1 MFKKILI
8 ANRGEIACR
17 VIATARKMG
26 IATVAVY
33 SEADKEA
40 RHVKLADE
48 AVLLGPA
55 PSRESYLVADKIIAA
70 CKATGA
76 EALHPGY
83 GFLSENE
90 DFARRCEE
98 EGIVFIGPKH
108 HSIAAMGDK
117 IASKKLANEAQV
129 NTIPGYNDPIS
140 GPEQAVEIAK
150 NIGYPVMIKAS
161 AGGGGKG
168 LRVAFNDKEAFEGF
182 ASCQNEARKSFGD
195 DRVFIEKF
203 VQEPR
208 HIEIQVLGDSHGN
221 VIYLNERE
229 CSIQRRHQ
237 KVIEEAPSPFIS
249 DATRKAMG
257 EQAVQLAKAVK
268 YQSAGT
274 VEFVVG
280 KDQDFYF
287 LEMNTRLQ
295 VEHPV
300 TECITGLDLVEQMI
314 RVAAGEKLSFT
325 QADVKRDGWAIECRI
340 NAEDPFRNFLPSTGR
355 LVRFQT
361 PEQTMFQAGVRPDA
375 TPARPDAAPVRPDAA
390 PVRPSAAPVRPEPV
404 EGRAGAGASTGSAR
418 TGSELFGV
426 RVDTGVQEGG
436 EIPMFYDSMI
446 AKLIVHG
453 KDRNDAIAK
462 MREALNGFVIRGI
475 SSNIPFQAALLAHPK
490 FVTGQFNTGFIAE
503 HYAKGFR
510 AEDVPH
516 DDPDFLAALA
526 AFVRRKSR
534 ERAANLSGQLPGY
547 DVQIGQ
553 DYTVVVLGAEG
564 QNRHVQAHVDE
575 FRGQR
580 GVAAI
585 RIGDKTY
592 EIVSHS
598 RLNDVKITGTVNGQ
612 PFVAQIERGTTKNP
626 LALQVQHNGT
636 RIEALV
642 MSPRMAEL
650 HKLMPYKAPPDLSR
664 FVLSPMP
671 GLLVDVAVQPGQK
684 VQAGERVA
692 VIEAMKMENILFA
705 AQDGVVKKVVA
716 AKGESLS
723 VDQVI
728 VKFE

>member
-1 MFKKILI
+1 MFTKILI

-17 VIATARKMG
+17 VIATAKKMG

-40 RHVKLADE
+40 RHVLLADE
-48 AVLLGPA
+48 AVLIGPA
-55 PSRESYLVADKIIAA
+55 ASRESYLVADKIIAA
-70 CKATGA
+70 AKATGA
-76 EALHPGY
+76 QAIHPGY

-90 DFARRCEE
+90 AFSKRCED
-98 EGIVFIGPKH
+98 EGIAFIGPRH
-108 HSIAAMGDK
+108 FSIAAMGDK
-117 IASKKLANEAQV
+117 IASKKLANEAKV
-129 NTIPGYNDPIS
+129 NTIPGYNDAIES
-140 GPEQAVEIAK
+140 AEAAVEIAK
-150 NIGYPVMIKAS
+150 GIGYPVMIKAS

-168 LRVAFNDKEAFEGF
+168 LRVAANDKEAFEGF
-182 ASCQNEARKSFGD
+182 TSCKNEARNSFGD

-203 VQEPR
+203 VEEPR

-257 EQAVQLAKAVK
+257 EQAVALAKAVQ

-280 KDQDFYF
+280 KDQSFYF

-300 TECITGLDLVEQMI
+300 TEAITGIDLVEMMI
-314 RVAAGEKLSFT
+314 RVANGEKLPIT
-325 QADVKRDGWAIECRI
+325 QADVKRNGWAIECRI

-361 PEQTMFQAGVRPDA
+361 PVQTMFQSNTQD
-375 TPARPDAAPVRPDAA
+375 
-390 PVRPSAAPVRPEPV
+390 
-404 EGRAGAGASTGSAR
+404 
-418 TGSELFGV
+418 LLGV
-426 RVDTGVQEGG
+426 RVDTGVQDGG

-453 KDRNDAIAK
+453 TDRNDAIAK

-490 FVTGQFNTGFIAE
+490 FVSGDFNTGFIAE
-503 HYAKGFR
+503 NYAHGFR

-516 DDPDFLAALA
+516 EDPDFLVALA

-547 DVQIGQ
+547 DVQIGH
-553 DYTVVVLGAEG
+553 DYSVIVLGAKG
-564 QNRHVQAHVDE
+564 NNRYIPVHVDE
-575 FRGQR
+575 FRGQS
-580 GVAAI
+580 GKAI
-585 RIGDKTY
+585 IKVGESHY
-592 EIVSHS
+592 IIESHS
-598 RLNDVKITGTVNGQ
+598 RLNDVRISGTVNGK
-612 PFVAQIERGTTKNP
+612 PFTAQVERGTPKNP
-626 LALQVQHNGT
+626 LALQIQHNGT

-642 MSPRMAEL
+642 VSPRMAQL
-650 HKLMPYKAPPDLSR
+650 HQMMPFKTPPDMSR

-671 GLLVDVAVQPGQK
+671 GLLVNVAVTAGQK

-705 AQDGVVKKVVA
+705 AHDGVVKKIMA
-716 AKGESLS
+716 SQGESLT

-728 VKFE
+728 VEFEA

>member
-1 MFKKILI
+1 MFTKILI

-17 VIATARKMG
+17 VIATAKKMG

-40 RHVKLADE
+40 RHVLLADE

-70 CKATGA
+70 AKATGA
-76 EALHPGY
+76 QAIHPGY

-90 DFARRCEE
+90 AFSKRCED
-98 EGIVFIGPKH
+98 EGIAFIGPRH
-108 HSIAAMGDK
+108 FSIAAMGDK
-117 IASKKLANEAQV
+117 IASKKLANEAKV
-129 NTIPGYNDPIS
+129 NTIPGYNDAIAS
-140 GPEQAVEIAK
+140 AEAAVDIAK
-150 NIGYPVMIKAS
+150 GIGYPVMIKAS

-168 LRVAFNDKEAFEGF
+168 LRVAANDKEAFEGF
-182 ASCQNEARKSFGD
+182 TSCKNEALNSFGD

-203 VQEPR
+203 VEEPR

-249 DATRKAMG
+249 DATRIAMG
-257 EQAVQLAKAVK
+257 EQAVALAKAVQ

-280 KDQDFYF
+280 KDQSFYF

-300 TECITGLDLVEQMI
+300 TEAITGIDLVEMMI
-314 RVAAGEKLSFT
+314 RVAYGEKLPIT
-325 QADVKRDGWAIECRI
+325 QADVKRNGWAIECRI

-361 PEQTMFQAGVRPDA
+361 PVQTMFQSNTQD
-375 TPARPDAAPVRPDAA
+375 
-390 PVRPSAAPVRPEPV
+390 
-404 EGRAGAGASTGSAR
+404 
-418 TGSELFGV
+418 LLGV
-426 RVDTGVQEGG
+426 RVDTGVQDGG

-453 KDRNDAIAK
+453 TDRNDAIAK

-490 FVTGQFNTGFIAE
+490 FVSGDFNTGFIAE
-503 HYAKGFR
+503 NYAHGFR

-516 DDPDFLAALA
+516 HDPDFLVALA

-547 DVQIGQ
+547 DVQIGH
-553 DYTVVVLGAEG
+553 DYSVVVLGAKG
-564 QNRHVQAHVDE
+564 DNRYIPVHVDE
-575 FRGQR
+575 FRGQS
-580 GVAAI
+580 GKAI
-585 RIGDKTY
+585 IKVSENHY
-592 EIVSHS
+592 IIESHS
-598 RLNDVKITGTVNGQ
+598 RLNDVRISGTVNGK
-612 PFVAQIERGTTKNP
+612 PFMAQVERGTPKNP

-642 MSPRMAEL
+642 VSPRMAEL
-650 HKLMPYKAPPDLSR
+650 HQMMPFKTPPDMSR

-671 GLLVDVAVQPGQK
+671 GLLVNVAVTAGQK

-705 AQDGVVKKVVA
+705 AHDGVVKKIMA
-716 AKGESLS
+716 SQGESLT

-728 VKFE
+728 VEFEA

>member
-1 MFKKILI
+1 MFTKILI

-17 VIATARKMG
+17 VIATAKKMG

-40 RHVKLADE
+40 RHVSLADE

-70 CKATGA
+70 AKATGA
-76 EALHPGY
+76 QAIHPGY

-90 DFARRCEE
+90 AFAKRCED
-98 EGIVFIGPKH
+98 EGIAFIGPRH
-108 HSIAAMGDK
+108 FSIAAMGDK
-117 IASKKLANEAQV
+117 IASKKLANEAKV
-129 NTIPGYNDPIS
+129 NTIPGYNEAI
-140 GPEQAVEIAK
+140 ETAEAAVDIAK
-150 NIGYPVMIKAS
+150 GIGYPVMIKAS

-182 ASCQNEARKSFGD
+182 TSCRNEARNSFGD

-203 VQEPR
+203 VEEPR

-249 DATRKAMG
+249 EATRKAMG
-257 EQAVQLAKAVK
+257 EQAVALAKAVK

-280 KDQDFYF
+280 KDQSFYF

-300 TECITGLDLVEQMI
+300 TEAITGIDLVEMMI
-314 RVAAGEKLSFT
+314 RVANGEKLPIT
-325 QADVKRDGWAIECRI
+325 QAEVKRNGWAIECRI

-361 PEQTMFQAGVRPDA
+361 PVQTMFQSNTQD
-375 TPARPDAAPVRPDAA
+375 
-390 PVRPSAAPVRPEPV
+390 
-404 EGRAGAGASTGSAR
+404 
-418 TGSELFGV
+418 LLGV
-426 RVDTGVQEGG
+426 RVDTGVQDGG

-453 KDRNDAIAK
+453 TDRNDAIAK
-462 MREALNGFVIRGI
+462 MREALNGFIIRGI

-490 FVTGQFNTGFIAE
+490 FVAGDFNTGFIAE
-503 HYAKGFR
+503 NYAKGFR

-516 DDPDFLAALA
+516 DDPDFLVALA

-547 DVQIGQ
+547 DVQIGH
-553 DYTVVVLGAEG
+553 DYSVIVLGAKG
-564 QNRHVQAHVDE
+564 NNRYIGVHVDE
-575 FRGQR
+575 FRGQS
-580 GVAAI
+580 GKAI
-585 RIGDKTY
+585 IKVGDNHY
-592 EIVSHS
+592 IIESHS
-598 RLNDVKITGTVNGQ
+598 RLNDVRITGTVNGK
-612 PFVAQIERGTTKNP
+612 PFTSQVERGTPKNP
-626 LALQVQHNGT
+626 LALQIQHNGT

-642 MSPRMAEL
+642 VSPRMAEL
-650 HKLMPYKAPPDLSR
+650 HQMMPFKTPPDMSR

-671 GLLVDVAVQPGQK
+671 GLLVNVTVTAGQK

-705 AQDGVVKKVVA
+705 AHDGVVKKVMA
-716 AKGESLS
+716 TQGESLS

-728 VKFE
+728 VEFEA

>member
-1 MFKKILI
+1 MFTKILI

-17 VIATARKMG
+17 VIATAKKMG

-40 RHVKLADE
+40 RHVSLADE

-70 CKATGA
+70 AKSTGA
-76 EALHPGY
+76 QAIHPGY

-90 DFARRCEE
+90 AFAKRCED
-98 EGIVFIGPKH
+98 EGIAFIGPRH
-108 HSIAAMGDK
+108 FSIAAMGDK
-117 IASKKLANEAQV
+117 IASKKLANEAKV
-129 NTIPGYNDPIS
+129 NTIPGYNDAIDTA
-140 GPEQAVEIAK
+140 EQAVEIAK
-150 NIGYPVMIKAS
+150 GIGYPVMIKAS

-182 ASCQNEARKSFGD
+182 TSCRNEARNSFGD

-203 VQEPR
+203 VEEPR
-208 HIEIQVLGDSHGN
+208 HIEIQILGDSHGN

-249 DATRKAMG
+249 DATRIAMG
-257 EQAVQLAKAVK
+257 EQAVALAKAVK

-280 KDQDFYF
+280 KDQSFYF

-300 TECITGLDLVEQMI
+300 TEAITGIDLVEMMI
-314 RVAAGEKLSFT
+314 RVANGEKLPIT
-325 QADVKRDGWAIECRI
+325 QADVKRNGWAIECRI

-361 PEQTMFQAGVRPDA
+361 PVQTMFQSNTQD
-375 TPARPDAAPVRPDAA
+375 
-390 PVRPSAAPVRPEPV
+390 
-404 EGRAGAGASTGSAR
+404 
-418 TGSELFGV
+418 LLGV
-426 RVDTGVQEGG
+426 RVDTGVQDGG

-453 KDRNDAIAK
+453 TDRNDAIAK

-490 FVTGQFNTGFIAE
+490 FVAGDFNTGFIAE
-503 HYAKGFR
+503 NYAHGFR

-516 DDPDFLAALA
+516 DDPNFLVALA

-534 ERAANLSGQLPGY
+534 ERAANISGQLPGY

-553 DYTVVVLGAEG
+553 DYSVVVLGAKG
-564 QNRHVQAHVDE
+564 DNRYVPVHVDE
-575 FRGQR
+575 FRGQS
-580 GVAAI
+580 GKAI
-585 RIGDKTY
+585 IKVGDSHY
-592 EIVSHS
+592 IIESHS
-598 RLNDVKITGTVNGQ
+598 RLNDVRITGTFNGKS
-612 PFVAQIERGTTKNP
+612 FTAQVERGTPKNP
-626 LALQVQHNGT
+626 LALQIQHNGT

-642 MSPRMAEL
+642 VSPRMAEL
-650 HKLMPYKAPPDLSR
+650 HQMMPFKTPPDMSR

-671 GLLVDVAVQPGQK
+671 GLLVNVAVTPGQK

-705 AQDGVVKKVVA
+705 AHDGVVKKVMA
-716 AKGESLS
+716 SQGESLT

-728 VKFE
+728 VEFEA

>member
-1 MFKKILI
+1 MFTKILI

-17 VIATARKMG
+17 VIATAHKMG
-26 IATVAVY
+26 IQTVAVY

-40 RHVKLADE
+40 RHVQLADE
-48 AVLLGPA
+48 AVLIGPA
-55 PSRESYLVADKIIAA
+55 ASRESYLVADKIIAA
-70 CKATGA
+70 AKATGA
-76 EALHPGY
+76 QAIHPGY
-83 GFLSENE
+83 GFLSENAE
-90 DFARRCEE
+90 FSKRCED
-98 EGIVFIGPKH
+98 EGIAFIGPRH
-108 HSIAAMGDK
+108 FSIAAMGDK
-117 IASKKLANEAQV
+117 IESKKLAGAAGV
-129 NTIPGYNDPIS
+129 NCIPGVNDAI
-140 GPEQAVEIAK
+140 ETAEKAVEIAK
-150 NIGYPVMIKAS
+150 GIGYPVMIKAS

-182 ASCQNEARKSFGD
+182 TSCRNEARNSFGD

-203 VQEPR
+203 VEEPR

-221 VIYLNERE
+221 VVYLNERE

-249 DATRKAMG
+249 EATRKAMG

-268 YQSAGT
+268 YQAAGT

-280 KDQDFYF
+280 KDQSFYF

-300 TECITGLDLVEQMI
+300 TEAITGLDLVEMMI
-314 RVAAGEKLSFT
+314 RVAAGEKLPIE
-325 QADVKRDGWAIECRI
+325 QKDVQRNGWSIECRI

-361 PEQTMFQAGVRPDA
+361 PRQTMFQGNTTD
-375 TPARPDAAPVRPDAA
+375 
-390 PVRPSAAPVRPEPV
+390 
-404 EGRAGAGASTGSAR
+404 
-418 TGSELFGV
+418 LYGV
-426 RVDTGVQEGG
+426 RVDTGVQDGG

-475 SSNIPFQAALLAHPK
+475 SSNIPFQAALLAHPR
-490 FVTGQFNTGFIAE
+490 FVSGDFNTGFIAE
-503 HYAKGFR
+503 QYSQGFR

-516 DDPDFLAALA
+516 DDHDFLAALA

-534 ERAANLSGQLPGY
+534 QRAANLSGQLPGY
-547 DVQIGQ
+547 DVKVGQ
-553 DYTVVVLGAEG
+553 DYAVVELGQG
-564 QNRHVQAHVDE
+564 GNNRYVQVHVDE
-575 FRGQR
+575 FTGQP
-580 GVAAI
+580 GVAQI
-585 RIGDKTY
+585 TVDGKTY
-592 EIVSHS
+592 AIESQS
-598 RLNDVKITGTVNGQ
+598 RLNDIRIEGTCNGK
-612 PFVAQIERGTTKNP
+612 PFTAQIERGTLKNP

-650 HKLMPYKAPPDLSR
+650 HKLMPFKAPPDLSR

-692 VIEAMKMENILFA
+692 VIEAMKMENVLFA

-716 AKGESLS
+716 AKGESLT
-723 VDQVI
+723 VDQMI
-728 VKFE
+728 LEFE

>member
-40 RHVKLADE
+40 RHVRLADE

-55 PSRESYLVADKIIAA
+55 PSRESYLVADKIIEAA
-70 CKATGA
+70 KKTGA
-76 EALHPGY
+76 QAIHPGY

-90 DFARRCEE
+90 AFAERCEKD
-98 EGIVFIGPKH
+98 GIAFIGPKA

-117 IASKKLANEAQV
+117 IASKKLANEAKV
-129 NTIPGYNDPIS
+129 NTIPGYNDPIPS
-140 GPEQAVEIAK
+140 AEKAVEIAK
-150 NIGYPVMIKAS
+150 GIGYPVMIKAS

-168 LRVAFNDKEAFEGF
+168 LRVAFNDKEALEGF
-182 ASCQNEARKSFGD
+182 TACQNEARNSFGD
-195 DRVFIEKF
+195 DRIFIEKF
-203 VQEPR
+203 VEQPR
-208 HIEIQVLGDSHGN
+208 HIEIQILGDSHGN
-221 VIYLNERE
+221 VVYLNERE

-257 EQAVQLAKAVK
+257 EQAVALAKAVK

-314 RVAAGEKLSFT
+314 RVAAGENLAIT

-355 LVRFQT
+355 LVRFT
-361 PEQTMFQAGVRPDA
+361 
-375 TPARPDAAPVRPDAA
+375 TPAESMWQADTAHRY
-390 PVRPSAAPVRPEPV
+390 
-404 EGRAGAGASTGSAR
+404 
-418 TGSELFGV
+418 GV
-426 RVDTGVQEGG
+426 RVDTGVFEGG
-436 EIPMFYDSMI
+436 EIPMYYDSMI

-475 SSNIPFQAALLAHPK
+475 SSNIPFQAALLAHPD
-490 FVTGQFNTGFIAE
+490 FVSGNFNTGFIAK
-503 HYAKGFR
+503 HYADGFR

-516 DDPDFLAALA
+516 EDPNFLIALA

-534 ERAANLSGQLPGY
+534 ERAMGISGQLPGY
-547 DVQIGQ
+547 GVKIGQ
-553 DYTVVVLGAEG
+553 DYTVISLAADG
-564 QNRHVQAHVDE
+564 QHRYAPVHVDE
-575 FRGQR
+575 FVGEAGYASVQVGEQR
-580 GVAAI
+580 YKI
-585 RIGDKTY
+585 
-592 EIVSHS
+592 SSPS
-598 RLNDVKITGTVNGQ
+598 RLNDIVITGECNGQ
-612 PFVAQIERGTTKNP
+612 PFTAQMERGSARNP
-626 LALQVQHNGT
+626 LALVVQHNGT
-636 RIEALV
+636 RLETMV
-642 MSPRMAEL
+642 VSPRMADL
-650 HKLMPYKAPPDLSR
+650 HKLMPFKAPPDMSKY
-664 FVLSPMP
+664 VLSPMP

-692 VIEAMKMENILFA
+692 VIEAMKMENVLFA
-705 AQDGVVKKVVA
+705 AADGVVAKVLA
-716 AKGESLS
+716 SKGESLV
-723 VDQVI
+723 VDQPI
-728 VKFE
+728 VEFEK

>member
-40 RHVKLADE
+40 RHVQLADE

-70 CKATGA
+70 AKQTGA
-76 EALHPGY
+76 EAIHPGY

-90 DFARRCEE
+90 EFAARCEK
-98 EGIVFIGPKH
+98 EGIAFIGPKA

-117 IASKKLANEAQV
+117 IASKKLANEAKV
-129 NTIPGYNDPIS
+129 NTIPGYNDAIET
-140 GPEQAVEIAK
+140 PEKAVEIAK
-150 NIGYPVMIKAS
+150 GIGYPVMIKAS

-182 ASCQNEARKSFGD
+182 SSCRNEARNSFGD
-195 DRVFIEKF
+195 DRVFIEKY
-203 VQEPR
+203 VLEPR
-208 HIEIQVLGDSHGN
+208 HIEIQILGDSHGD
-221 VIYLNERE
+221 VVYLNERE

-257 EQAVQLAKAVK
+257 EQAVALAKAVK

-375 TPARPDAAPVRPDAA
+375 TSARPDAA

-490 FVTGQFNTGFIAE
+490 FVSGQFNTGFIAE

-575 FRGQR
+575 FRGQS

-598 RLNDVKITGTVNGQ
+598 RLNDVKISGTVNGQ
-612 PFVAQIERGTTKNP
+612 PFTAQVERGTAKNP

-642 MSPRMAEL
+642 MSPRMAQL
-650 HKLMPYKAPPDLSR
+650 HQLMPFKAPPDMSR

-728 VKFE
+728 VEFE